1 MKNDINKI
9 AFLLWLLASVSGC
22 STVYMEQETQPGQV
36 AEPIPQLQRQPLTT
50 SLIDSGTMERE
61 NLLADSAYY
70 NQQQPGVSETSFQEA
85 YAKAKNP
92 KIALFLYRQ
101 LSQDILDYESSQRLA
116 FSADNKKDGHSNLVI
131 AKQND
136 YNIDKGVRYLT
147 ATDWMWSFENQLIDD
162 FLASGVN
169 IVDRATV
176 MRLVAA
182 DVDVAKDSTGMLSGK
197 KIETDA
203 LTGYADIFIEILA
216 LPSKDYQRRYEYRAL
231 AKRIDNGQLIA
242 TVTTLGRDTEDFSF
256 SGTESIANVSDN
268 IEPSKRQI
276 QNAEK
281 AENIARWLGWEIR
294 NKLVSYWAR

>member
-61 NLLADSAYY
+61 NLLADSTYY
-70 NQQQPGVSETSFQEA
+70 NQQPGVSETSFQEA
-85 YAKAKNP
+85 YAKAKKP

-256 SGTESIANVSDN
+256 SGTESIANVSDS

>member
-9 AFLLWLLASVSGC
+9 VFILWLLAFVSGC

-268 IEPSKRQI
+268 IAPSKRQI

>member
-256 SGTESIANVSDN
+256 SGTESVANVSDN
-268 IEPSKRQI
+268 IASSKRQI
-276 QNAEK
+276 QNSEK

>member
-9 AFLLWLLASVSGC
+9 VFILWLLAFVSGC